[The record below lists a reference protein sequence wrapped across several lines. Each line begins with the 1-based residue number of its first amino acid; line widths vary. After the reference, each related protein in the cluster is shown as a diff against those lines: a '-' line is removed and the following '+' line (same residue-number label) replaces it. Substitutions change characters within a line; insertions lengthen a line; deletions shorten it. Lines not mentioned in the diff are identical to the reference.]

1 MLTKQRPDVKRV
13 CHQEAGAMIGLVM
26 TTGATVEDAI
36 AMMIAAAGTRAG
48 GIRDPAI
55 VHLIFFVG

>member
-1 MLTKQRPDVKRV
+1 MKRV

-36 AMMIAAAGTRAG
+36 AMMIAVTKAPSLCGRRDLVDLIAAG
-48 GIRDPAI
+48 
-55 VHLIFFVG
+55 V